1 MIDITNPIFND
12 ENAAREQLE
21 SQRWPDGAVCPF
33 CNKQDTVHALPAESM
48 MSKPSKKNPV
58 SKPTPGFYHC
68 RECRKK
74 FTVCTGTVMERSHVP
89 LAKWLLAFR
98 LMAASKKGMSANQLG
113 RMLGLQYKSAWFL
126 EMRIREAMTPSES
139 ATGPIGGENLVVESD
154 ETYVG
159 GKKKNVHNGKPEP
172 KKHAVVTLIERDGEV
187 RAKHVANVTAKN
199 VKEHFNAS
207 VDKATYLMT
216 DESNVYVKAGK
227 AFSGHATVNHSADEY
242 VRLGGFVHVNT
253 AESFHAIIK
262 RQMYGTHHAV
272 SEHHLQRYINEIAF
286 KWNNRIA
293 LGIDDTTRT
302 ANAIKGAEGKR
313 LLYRRPD
320 SSLQAQA

>member
-1 MIDITNPIFND
+1 
-12 ENAAREQLE
+12 
-21 SQRWPDGAVCPF
+21 
-33 CNKQDTVHALPAESM
+33 VH
-48 MSKPSKKNPV
+48 
-58 SKPTPGFYHC
+58 GFYHC
-68 RECRKK
+68 RECRKR
-74 FTVCTGTVMERSHVP
+74 FTVCTGTVMERSHIP

-98 LMAASKKGMSANQLG
+98 LMAASKKGMSAHQLG

-126 EMRIREAMTPSES
+126 EMRIREAMTPSSETQS
-139 ATGPIGGENLVVESD
+139 GPIGGDNLVVEGD

-159 GKKKNVHNGKPEP
+159 GKKKNVHRDKPEP
-172 KKHAVVTLIERDGEV
+172 KKHAVVTLVERDGKV

-199 VKEHFNAS
+199 VKDHLNAS
-207 VDKATYLMT
+207 VDKASYLMT
-216 DESNVYVKAGK
+216 DESKVYVKAGK
-227 AFSGHATVNHSADEY
+227 SFSGHSAVNHSADEY

-286 KWNNRIA
+286 KWNNRVA

-302 ANAIKGAEGKR
+302 SNAIKGAGGKR
-313 LLYRRPD
+313 LLYRRTD
-320 SSLQAQA
+320 AGNQSQA